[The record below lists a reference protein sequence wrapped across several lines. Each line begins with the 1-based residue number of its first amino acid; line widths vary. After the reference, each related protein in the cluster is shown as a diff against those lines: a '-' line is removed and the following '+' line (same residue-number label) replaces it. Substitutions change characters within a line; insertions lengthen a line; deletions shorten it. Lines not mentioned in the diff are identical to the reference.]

1 MLTPDQIQIA
11 LATPLPDDSVSTPHS
26 TPTVGTSRPTLP
38 ARHTL
43 VSTPLTARQPI
54 IISEF
59 WTKEPLLWFA
69 QTEAKFRRANVTDSH
84 VKYDHVL
91 THLNN
96 DTLATILDLIEDVD
110 DSTVDPYTILKERLL
125 TTFSVTPR
133 QRAHQ
138 LLHLPPLGDQRPSA
152 LMDKMLAL
160 LPSTEKPGLLFH
172 EIFLEKMPQN
182 IREHLATQQFTSP
195 RQMARHADQLW
206 DTRPQ
211 EAAAAAIAAL
221 SLSNPRAPSPQ
232 RGRSPT
238 QQRGF
243 KRSGSPAPRQLC
255 HYHRRFGVEARN
267 CQPPCSWRQPDP
279 AHPPQLCYYHNRFGA
294 SAQKCEQPCS
304 WMPRRQENYM
314 AAGGQ

>member
-1 MLTPDQIQIA
+1 MYQRYRISRTVNVFNVYKYDCLPKIHQFCLRRSCVLLTVSVVTPTEHTADKRFHTSVLISEPFIMLSRDQIQIA
-11 LATPLPDDSVSTPHS
+11 LATPLPDDSVPTPQP
-26 TPTVGTSRPTLP
+26 TPTACHLLG
-38 ARHTL
+38 
-43 VSTPLTARQPI
+43 STPLTARQPI
-54 IISEF
+54 VISEF

-69 QTEAKFRRANVTDSH
+69 QTEAKFRRAHVTDSH

-152 LMDKMLAL
+152 LMDKMLAR

-182 IREHLATQQFTSP
+182 IREHLATQQFTTP

-206 DTRPQ
+206 DTRP
-211 EAAAAAIAAL
+211 
-221 SLSNPRAPSPQ
+221 
-232 RGRSPT
+232 
-238 QQRGF
+238 
-243 KRSGSPAPRQLC
+243 
-255 HYHRRFGVEARN
+255 
-267 CQPPCSWRQPDP
+267 
-279 AHPPQLCYYHNRFGA
+279 
-294 SAQKCEQPCS
+294 
-304 WMPRRQENYM
+304 
-314 AAGGQ
+314 